1 MEDIK
6 NKAIEL
12 WGKYKHCV
20 IAAVAGFV
28 LGVIISESSSK
39 KLLSCRMLVSLK
51 IVLTNVLCRN

>member
-28 LGVIISESSSK
+28 LGVIIS
-39 KLLSCRMLVSLK
+39 
-51 IVLTNVLCRN
+51 

>member
-12 WGKYKHCV
+12 WGKHKHCV

-28 LGVIISESSSK
+28 LGVII
-39 KLLSCRMLVSLK
+39 L
-51 IVLTNVLCRN
+51 